1 MDPRQVGL
9 VDGLAVIMVQ
19 LVGGGGAAKVN
30 IDKVTDEL
38 SALGKKYP
46 FQVGREAGGGRQRRG
61 I

>member
-1 MDPRQVGL
+1 M
-9 VDGLAVIMVQ
+9 DGLAVIMVQ